1 MCIGEFDPPSDPLK
15 GSHVEGEGVTA
26 AAAVLNAPGGGT
38 AAAAACVGGS
48 VQAPGAAILVDTLEA
63 ATGGTAAAVLP
74 TDGKIPTGNAPDAP
88 IAQLQQRKR
97 MEQGAHGMSMFGP
110 LDGDFCLSNAGITRQ
125 SKVCGVPPLERLVLG
140 NSPALKTGPAVQAAP
155 SNSPA
160 LALHNNYGADA
171 PACASGNGVG
181 MQGGGW
187 RMSSPTPRVECFC
200 CRGRWFLRAGIPG
213 RSPRAGGSV
222 PGRECAR
229 HRQWPCGNAQSKPGA
244 LHRAVLGLATRAARA
259 KATRR
264 LHGRKYR
271 RPGGCLPRGQFS
283 QTPVAVGFENWRL
296 NAKDKNSGA
305 SSGHANIV
313 VQR

>member
-1 MCIGEFDPPSDPLK
+1 MG
-15 GSHVEGEGVTA
+15 
-26 AAAVLNAPGGGT
+26 
-38 AAAAACVGGS
+38 
-48 VQAPGAAILVDTLEA
+48 
-63 ATGGTAAAVLP
+63 
-74 TDGKIPTGNAPDAP
+74 
-88 IAQLQQRKR
+88 
-97 MEQGAHGMSMFGP
+97 
-110 LDGDFCLSNAGITRQ
+110 
-125 SKVCGVPPLERLVLG
+125 PPLERLVLG

-171 PACASGNGVG
+171 SACASGNAVG

-187 RMSSPTPRVECFC
+187 RMPSPTPRAECFC
-200 CRGRWFLRAGIPG
+200 CRGRWFLRAGTSGGGRVGAMPVCGGIPG

-229 HRQWPCGNAQSKPGA
+229 HRQWPCGNVQSKPGA

-271 RPGGCLPRGQFS
+271 RPSGCLPRRHFS
-283 QTPVAVGFENWRL
+283 QTPVAVGCGLWLL
-296 NAKDKNSGA
+296 NTKDKNSGA
-305 SSGHANIV
+305 SSSHANIV
-313 VQR
+313 VHRYHVYGI